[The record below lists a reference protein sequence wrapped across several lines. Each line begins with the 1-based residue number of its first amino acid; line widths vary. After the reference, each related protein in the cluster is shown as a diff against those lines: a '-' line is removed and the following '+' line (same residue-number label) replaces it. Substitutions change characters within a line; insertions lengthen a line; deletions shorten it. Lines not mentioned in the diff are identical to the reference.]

1 MWARGRERGGK
12 ENERMTLDPNDG
24 KEKPGEEKVNFELN
38 ADPRPVGGVL
48 EQGKRGAQRCVI
60 GAGGG
65 KERKAGVWGGCCRGE
80 GGREARAGALGCC
93 CRWVLTEFVPLG
105 NLLLREGCNRRRCL
119 PGLEKKKKIKG
130 RKMNKRLNEGYQNIN
145 SNSNQ
150 SQGRRER

>member
-60 GAGGG
+60 GAGGV
-65 KERKAGVWGGCCRGE
+65 KRERQGYGEGVAGEKGEERQGLGLWVVAAGGC
-80 GGREARAGALGCC
+80 
-93 CRWVLTEFVPLG
+93 
-105 NLLLREGCNRRRCL
+105 
-119 PGLEKKKKIKG
+119 
-130 RKMNKRLNEGYQNIN
+130 
-145 SNSNQ
+145 
-150 SQGRRER
+150 